1 MKSRLCIPMFAAL
14 LLLTGCGS
22 DDNKID
28 NLWHGEI
35 RFASDVITS
44 TADANTNTNTNT
56 PSDTQIAAKQEV
68 GLFINEKATPNTV
81 IGANLKYVADGNGG
95 LTLADPTQNTP
106 YYPNTANTD
115 NAVTIIAYQPY
126 NKDAKI
132 DANNTYNFEVQ
143 TDQSDADNYY
153 KSDLLYSASKEYA
166 RQSAAHNLVFAHK
179 LSKIVCTLTPGTGAP
194 DLTGATVEIVKAKT
208 TGTFKLSDGTFNA
221 PGGTTSEVKMNSTI
235 TPGSYIAVIPP
246 QTFAKEA
253 KFLKV
258 TLSGSVGAGEYFYK
272 IPDGDLTL
280 TEGNVYTFT
289 ITVNRTGLSVTTS
302 IGGWGK
308 GSNSNGSATL

>member
-1 MKSRLCIPMFAAL
+1 MKSRLCIPLFAAL

-35 RFASDVITS
+35 RFASDVTTS
-44 TADANTNTNTNT
+44 TADANTNT

-81 IGANLKYVADGNGG
+81 IGDNLKYVADGNGG

-132 DANNTYNFEVQ
+132 DANSAYDFEVQ
-143 TDQSDADNYY
+143 SDQSDADKYY
-153 KSDLLYSASKEYA
+153 NSDLLYSASKDYA
-166 RQSAAHNLVFAHK
+166 RQSAAHNLEFKHK
-179 LSKIVCTLTPGTGAP
+179 LSKVVCTLIAGTGAP
-194 DLTGATVEIVKAKT
+194 DLTDATVEIVSAKT
-208 TGTFKLSDGTFNA
+208 TVKFKPSDGTFEKPSA
-221 PGGTTSEVKMNSTI
+221 GGSQSDIRMNSTF

-246 QTFAKEA
+246 QTFTKEA

-258 TLSGSVGAGEYFYK
+258 TLSGSAGAGEYFYK
-272 IPDGDLTL
+272 IPDGGLTL
-280 TEGNVYTFT
+280 AEGNVYTFT

-302 IGGWGK
+302 IAGWTP
-308 GSNSNGSATL
+308 GSTSSGSATL

>member
-1 MKSRLCIPMFAAL
+1 MKSRLCIPLFAAL

-35 RFASDVITS
+35 RFASDVTTS
-44 TADANTNTNTNT
+44 TADTNT
-56 PSDTQIAAKQEV
+56 PSDTQIADKQEV

-194 DLTGATVEIVKAKT
+194 DLTGATVEILNTKIN
-208 TGTFKLSDGTFNA
+208 GTFNILD
-221 PGGTTSEVKMNSTI
+221 GSFDTSVGTTSEVKMNSTI
-235 TPGSYIAVIPP
+235 TPGSYIAIIPP
-246 QTFAKEA
+246 QTYSNGTQ
-253 KFLKV
+253 FLQV
-258 TLSGSVGAGEYFYK
+258 TLSTTAGVGKYFYI
-272 IPDGDLTL
+272 IPEELTIG
-280 TEGNVYTFT
+280 EGKVYTFE
-289 ITVNRTGLSVTTS
+289 ITVNRTELTVTTS
-302 IGGWGK
+302 IGGWNTGDT
-308 GSNSNGSATL
+308 SSGSAVL